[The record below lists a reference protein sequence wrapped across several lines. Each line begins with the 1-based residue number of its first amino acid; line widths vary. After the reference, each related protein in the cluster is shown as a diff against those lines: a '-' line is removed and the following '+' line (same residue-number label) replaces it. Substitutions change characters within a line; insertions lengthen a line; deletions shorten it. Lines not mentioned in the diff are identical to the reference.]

1 MVRPNIAIRMASGHE
16 RTLSIRRLAATT
28 EPMERPT
35 SQLKDLPTKDMN
47 KAAVATEPIAMTTYV
62 VARVPLSNG

>member
-1 MVRPNIAIRMASGHE
+1 MVKPNIPIRIASGHE

-35 SQLKDLPTKDMN
+35 SQLKDLPTKDM
-47 KAAVATEPIAMTTYV
+47 KRAAVATEPIAMTTYV
-62 VARVPLSNG
+62 VARVPLSKG